1 MNINKHVVLGACFA
15 ILTAAC
21 ANNANTVAVVNGKK
35 ITKKTYEATLDN
47 LILQQKQKQPNFMDN
62 EQNRLVLGRIVLD
75 QLITNEVLA
84 QQADKAK
91 ISADEKTVTQNVNN
105 LKQLLAV
112 DKDGK
117 RITDPAQIDKAF
129 QEKLK
134 ADGITF
140 QEFKNN
146 IRKELNI
153 KLFLNDLSSKNK
165 AELNEPVLKKFYDGT
180 MIVLSQDKNKIKT
193 LPQADLNIIVPFA
206 SDVKKATAARAFVSA
221 VFLAI
226 PKNMTKEQITKKK
239 ELATKIVREIKDKK
253 ISFVEAIATYSDD
266 KNALRTNGEQFI
278 IQGTLPAELDK
289 KVFTAP
295 LGQVEGPLTQPDGIY
310 IFRVNEKRAETPVT
324 YKQLRGNIIQ
334 YLAAIQLQNKLQ
346 QQVKQL
352 VAEADV
358 KVLLPQYQVAAP
370 QPAAK

>member
-1 MNINKHVVLGACFA
+1 M
-15 ILTAAC
+15 
-21 ANNANTVAVVNGKK
+21 
-35 ITKKTYEATLDN
+35 
-47 LILQQKQKQPNFMDN
+47 
-62 EQNRLVLGRIVLD
+62 
-75 QLITNEVLA
+75 
-84 QQADKAK
+84 
-91 ISADEKTVTQNVNN
+91 
-105 LKQLLAV
+105 
-112 DKDGK
+112 
-117 RITDPAQIDKAF
+117 
-129 QEKLK
+129 
-134 ADGITF
+134 
-140 QEFKNN
+140 
-146 IRKELNI
+146 
-153 KLFLNDLSSKNK
+153 SSKNK

-221 VFLAI
+221 VFLST
-226 PKNMTKEQITKKK
+226 PKNMTKEQISKKK

-253 ISFVEAIATYSDD
+253 ISFVDAIATYSDD

-278 IQGTLPAELDK
+278 LQGILPAELDK

-358 KVLLPQYQVAAP
+358 KVLLPQYQVAAS